1 MSEKAALKAKMLAL
15 QAELSKLKD
24 TTSVKSGIVPGNNG
38 SPRLA
43 PAKAPE
49 LPPSSLSA
57 PTLGIPHYDSVA
69 VQPKLVPDEG
79 PSKPS
84 GRAALDAA
92 KAARALAASD
102 KPQSV
107 TPASAS

>member
-24 TTSVKSGIVPGNNG
+24 TTSVKSGIVPGSNG
-38 SPRLA
+38 SPRTA
-43 PAKAPE
+43 PAKAP
-49 LPPSSLSA
+49 LSA

-79 PSKPS
+79 TSKPS

-92 KAARALAASD
+92 KAARASAASD
-102 KPQSV
+102 KAQPV
-107 TPASAS
+107 APA